1 MDSRQKDF
9 SFMVPCS
16 QFSYVFI
23 RLMIKK
29 RLKMYMVQD
38 TYAILVTL
46 SFPSTKQNVPP
57 VLNGD
62 MMTHFY

>member
-1 MDSRQKDF
+1 
-9 SFMVPCS
+9 
-16 QFSYVFI
+16 
-23 RLMIKK
+23 
-29 RLKMYMVQD
+29 MVQD